1 MNQDL
6 EHLRLLSIFHYVLAG
21 FGFLFSLFPVI
32 YLVMG
37 GLMLTGHL
45 PESADMPEGS
55 EQQFVGWILLA
66 VGAGMM
72 LVGLVFAT
80 GLLLAG
86 KFLAARRHHTFCLV
100 LAALSCFCMPLGT
113 ILGVFTLVVLSRDS
127 VRTLFEGPQAAVAG
141 G

>member
-32 YLVMG
+32 YLVLG
-37 GLMLTGHL
+37 GLILTGNL
-45 PESADMPEGS
+45 PESANAPEGPD
-55 EQQFVGWILLA
+55 QQFIGWIFLA
-66 VGAGMM
+66 VGTGMM
-72 LVGLVFAT
+72 LFGLAFAT

-86 KFLAARRHHTFCLV
+86 RFLAARRHHTFCLV
-100 LAALSCFCMPLGT
+100 VAALSCFCMPLGT
-113 ILGVFTLVVLSRDS
+113 ILGVFTLVVLTRDS
-127 VRTLFEGPQAAVAG
+127 VKTLFEGPQATVAG